1 MFSIRNCR
9 RPALSTSRRA
19 RPRLETLEDRTTPAT
34 FTVVNTLASGPGSLA
49 QAIADSNQTPGANL
63 IRFDIA
69 GTGQQTIRLPL
80 YRLDITNS
88 VTIDGFS
95 QPGSSPNTLAQ
106 GDNAV
111 TNIVLDG
118 EGTGCGLYVGAADV
132 TIQGLTI
139 QNFHALLTAA
149 ITSYADNTV
158 IQGNFILNNNEGV
171 MVGGLNALVGGTT
184 PDARNVIS
192 ANREDGIM
200 VWDWWPGDH
209 STSLYATIENNFIGT
224 DATGTVADTNWQ
236 QQGGIWQQ
244 NGVDLQTSNN
254 VVTHNLISGNGLDG
268 VVVGGDH
275 NTISANLVG
284 TDVTGTKVLGNG
296 YMGVEIGGGS
306 SSNNYI
312 GGGNVL
318 SGNAVAGV
326 GTSSSGCPNNTI
338 QGDYIGTDATGQL
351 NLGNGKYGVFIF
363 GTNNFF
369 GGPDPGQGN
378 VIAFNGQGGVYV
390 FGTDPLFGAWTYGN
404 LIETDSIFANGGLGI
419 ALVGNANNGA
429 AAPQLTSAVREGNS
443 YVVSGTL
450 HAPPGTYTLE
460 FFANPDAS
468 AEGKTFLGRIAV
480 KGQASFSVALPAL
493 PGVFITATATDAS
506 NNTSQF
512 SNSVPITVPS
522 PSSPNMAA
530 IKEQLVDQLVNNLAL
545 SLYDDP
551 FHHTA
556 AGNALGALTA
566 LHHDLPDA
574 APVRDLVFLPQQGNA
589 SPAGALSKA
598 AYGGAGE
605 GTTADV
611 QGIRSGDRDADHDA
625 DGARS
630 EGEASLSG
638 RAVPLV
644 DEQDGAVAETRTGA
658 EGANRFVG
666 VPAGRY
672 QAEAEPSPE
681 WAGAV
686 AGAFTV
692 GTEPVALEPLGLPS
706 AGNAGEEGALPAG
719 AGVPSSEGTAP
730 PDSTAADAY
739 WALLGAILPIFHSRK
754 DRRSAASAA
763 RHWAC

>member
-1 MFSIRNCR
+1 MSSILRR
-9 RPALSTSRRA
+9 RPVRSISRGA
-19 RPRLETLEDRTTPAT
+19 RLCLETLEDRATPAT
-34 FTVVNTLASGPGSLA
+34 FTVVNTLASGAGSLA
-49 QAIADSNQTPGANL
+49 RAIADSNQTPGANL

-69 GTGQQTIRLPL
+69 GTGKQTIQLPGYDL
-80 YRLDITNS
+80 PRITNS

-95 QPGSSPNTLAQ
+95 QPGSSPNMLAQ

-118 EGTGCGLYVGAADV
+118 EGTGGGLFVDAADV

-139 QNFHALLTAA
+139 QNFQALFTAA
-149 ITSYADNTV
+149 ITSYGANTV
-158 IQGNFILNNNEGV
+158 IQGNFILNNKEGV
-171 MVGGLNALVGGTT
+171 VVGGLNALVGGST

-192 ANREDGIM
+192 ANQEGGIL
-200 VWDWWPGDH
+200 VWNGWSGDVAA
-209 STSLYATIENNFIGT
+209 SQYATIENNFIGT

-244 NGVDLQTSNN
+244 YGVALGSCNN
-254 VVTHNLISGNGLDG
+254 VVTRNVISGNGLDG
-268 VVVGGDH
+268 VAVAGDH

-296 YMGVEIGGGS
+296 YMGVEISGGS

-318 SGNAVAGV
+318 SGNACAGV
-326 GTSSSGCPNNTI
+326 GTTSSRSSTNTI
-338 QGDYIGTDATGQL
+338 QGNYIGTDATGQL
-351 NLGNGKYGVFIF
+351 NLGNGRWGVFIF
-363 GTNNFF
+363 GPNNVF

-378 VIAFNGQGGVYV
+378 VIAFNGQGGVYI
-390 FGTDPLFGAWTYGN
+390 FGDTLKVDVWTYGN
-404 LIETDSIFANGGLGI
+404 LIEANSIFANVGLGI

-468 AEGKTFLGRIAV
+468 AEGKTFLGRITV
-480 KGQASFSVALPAL
+480 TGQASFSVVLPAL
-493 PGVFITATATDAS
+493 PGVFITATATDAG

-522 PSSPNMAA
+522 PSSLNMAA
-530 IKEQLVDQLVNNLAL
+530 INEQLVDQLVNTLAL

-556 AGNALGALTA
+556 AGHALGALTA

-589 SPAGALSKA
+589 LPAGVLSTA
-598 AYGGAGE
+598 APGGAGE
-605 GTTADV
+605 GTAANV
-611 QGIRSGDRDADHDA
+611 QDIRSGDRDAD
-625 DGARS
+625 GSRS
-630 EGEASLSG
+630 GGEARLSG
-638 RAVPLV
+638 RAGRLG
-644 DEQDGAVAETRTGA
+644 DEQGAVAADTRTGA
-658 EGANRFVG
+658 EDANRFVG
-666 VPAGRY
+666 VPAGGYRV
-672 QAEAEPSPE
+672 EADPGLDWE
-681 WAGAV
+681 GAV
-686 AGAFTV
+686 SLPFTV
-692 GTEPVALEPLGLPS
+692 GTGSVTVDPLALPPS
-706 AGNAGEEGALPAG
+706 GDAADEGA
-719 AGVPSSEGTAP
+719 SSTKATDGGLL
-730 PDSTAADAY
+730 
-739 WALLGAILPIFHSRK
+739 LLGAALPMFLDRK
-754 DRRSAASAA
+754 DRRLAAAAA
-763 RHWAC
+763 RYWAN